1 MITSRALSETLDL
14 TVVCQVVV
22 ETAERFIP
30 AADSATLH
38 RLEQGG
44 RLAPVAVAGQAAAGR
59 NSIQLEVGRGAAGLA
74 LAQGQPVNVA
84 DVRNDERVLA
94 PAANSRMR
102 SLLVVPLRSQAV
114 PALAQEAR
122 SLGTLSVASSSAAAF
137 TADDEQLLQ
146 DLAVHASLAIQNA
159 YLYEEE
165 RRQRSLVE
173 ALSHGAIILNSR
185 LDLNQVLDEILAQV
199 ARVVPCRCANILL
212 VKDDHLQMVRQHC
225 TRDRNNAEIPDSQ
238 KLTLPLV
245 RAEAG
250 VSVWQQMLE
259 TSQPLLIQDTRKDPL
274 WQSIENQEWVRSFL
288 GLPMQIEGEVAGFLN
303 LFDDHADAFSP
314 TYVSALIFFASHAA
328 VAIQNAQLY
337 QEVARSLNQE
347 RTMRERLVHT
357 DRLSAMGR
365 LAAAVAHEINNP
377 LQGIRGCLEVIEAN
391 AAKPEKQ
398 KVYLDRAG
406 AEVQRLADLVHRV
419 LDFQSIGLQQRLPVG
434 LSRLVDDVLL
444 LANKQLQRARVQV
457 DQEWEADLPPV
468 EADPGQLK
476 QVFLN
481 LVLNAVEAMPQGGRL
496 KIRGCLTV
504 ADQAQPGIPRQ
515 HSDGVNS
522 LPTDVQNEKWLSVTL
537 QDTGMGISSEDA
549 NYIFEPFYTTK
560 TSGSGL
566 GLWIT
571 HNIIE
576 DHHGHITIEGRPGEG
591 TTVTV
596 TFPAAK

>member
-1 MITSRALSETLDL
+1 
-14 TVVCQVVV
+14 
-22 ETAERFIP
+22 
-30 AADSATLH
+30 
-38 RLEQGG
+38 
-44 RLAPVAVAGQAAAGR
+44 
-59 NSIQLEVGRGAAGLA
+59 
-74 LAQGQPVNVA
+74 
-84 DVRNDERVLA
+84 
-94 PAANSRMR
+94 
-102 SLLVVPLRSQAV
+102 
-114 PALAQEAR
+114 
-122 SLGTLSVASSSAAAF
+122 
-137 TADDEQLLQ
+137 
-146 DLAVHASLAIQNA
+146 
-159 YLYEEE
+159 
-165 RRQRSLVE
+165 
-173 ALSHGAIILNSR
+173 
-185 LDLNQVLDEILAQV
+185 
-199 ARVVPCRCANILL
+199 
-212 VKDDHLQMVRQHC
+212 
-225 TRDRNNAEIPDSQ
+225 
-238 KLTLPLV
+238 
-245 RAEAG
+245 
-250 VSVWQQMLE
+250 
-259 TSQPLLIQDTRKDPL
+259 
-274 WQSIENQEWVRSFL
+274 
-288 GLPMQIEGEVAGFLN
+288 MQIEGEVAGFLN

-504 ADQAQPGIPRQ
+504 ADQAQPGIPVQRTG
-515 HSDGVNS
+515 GVNS
-522 LPTDVQNEKWLSVTL
+522 LPADAQNEKRLSVTL